1 VRRGETA
8 RRVSSCAARRVKA
21 PDLVSGLLC
30 CVRAGVLPEES
41 RGSEGA
47 APAEHGRPTKRQ
59 PAQDDRIP
67 SGSSLCRLWGRDIVV
82 LQFDHLGDKER
93 NVSSMLSG
101 SWSGSAIEMEI
112 AKCQVRCANCHRLR
126 TALRYRQRQPPRKR
140 QVVPPEQLRIS
151 DGLPRVC
158 RVCQQTKPLSEFP
171 FRSRA
176 EGTRHWICLACQ
188 RSAAQSWYLAR
199 VPHARRVDGYGTFV
213 RESLSARI
221 DQYLYAHPCV
231 DCGEENI
238 ALLDFDHLRDKTA
251 DISTMVRDAF
261 SWEQI
266 AQEIAKCAV
275 RCANCHARVT
285 ASRIGAYRLAT
296 A

>member
-1 VRRGETA
+1 
-8 RRVSSCAARRVKA
+8 
-21 PDLVSGLLC
+21 
-30 CVRAGVLPEES
+30 
-41 RGSEGA
+41 
-47 APAEHGRPTKRQ
+47 
-59 PAQDDRIP
+59 
-67 SGSSLCRLWGRDIVV
+67 
-82 LQFDHLGDKER
+82 
-93 NVSSMLSG
+93 M
-101 SWSGSAIEMEI
+101 
-112 AKCQVRCANCHRLR
+112 
-126 TALRYRQRQPPRKR
+126 
-140 QVVPPEQLRIS
+140 
-151 DGLPRVC
+151 
-158 RVCQQTKPLSEFP
+158 
-171 FRSRA
+171 
-176 EGTRHWICLACQ
+176 
-188 RSAAQSWYLAR
+188 
-199 VPHARRVDGYGTFV
+199 DGYGTFV